1 MSPIATH
8 SILVLVIS
16 PAEANYH
23 GVCHLI
29 IDMLAPIGPVLL
41 VDDDQLF
48 YQAVLCE
55 VAPHH
60 QLVVLTNVQAAI
72 TYLEQAPVAPFL
84 IICASNLRSMTGL
97 PLRAHIDTDR
107 SLRKLAIPFVFITH
121 PVYEQPVEKA
131 YELTIQGL
139 LEKQPDVA
147 STRQQLQSVIAYWS
161 AYLHPNRFS
170 DEG

>member
-55 VAPHH
+55 VAHH
-60 QLVVLTNVQAAI
+60 HRLVVLTNAQAPI
-72 TYLEQAPVAPFL
+72 TYLEQAPVAPF
-84 IICASNLRSMTGL
+84 ICASNLRSMTGL

-107 SLRKLAIPFVFITH
+107 SLRKLTILFVFITH

-147 STRQQLQSVIAYWS
+147 STRQQFQSVIAYWS
-161 AYLHPNRFS
+161 ACLHPNCFS
-170 DEG
+170 GEG

>member
-1 MSPIATH
+1 MPPIATH

-16 PAEANYH
+16 LDEASYH

-29 IDMLAPIGPVLL
+29 IDMLAPIGPILL
-41 VDDDQLF
+41 VGDDDDDQFF

-55 VAPHH
+55 VAHHH
-60 QLVVLTNVQAAI
+60 QLVVQTNAQAAI
-72 TYLEQAPVAPFL
+72 TCLEQALLAPFL

-107 SLRKLAIPFVFITH
+107 SLRKLAVPFVFITH

-147 STRQQLQSVIAYWS
+147 STRQQFQSRDCLLVS
-161 AYLHPNRFS
+161 LFTP
-170 DEG
+170 